1 MVPAEVLIL
10 PCFAAEW
17 RQSQTLSRRS
27 SVRLTGNWTPSGDMV
42 SLRRLAWMC
51 RDLAKHH
58 VDDPDVP
65 AAPDGADGYAEWV
78 QIALILYRVELE
90 KSLRETEDYLNEM
103 PGVLAVFG
111 LNEAP
116 HYSSFC
122 RWENEYRMREL
133 RRLLRASAEQAGWS
147 GEAAIDASGFQRD
160 QTSYHYRDRA
170 NYSFQSLKTT
180 ILIDVNSLAIKDVHY
195 TTKKAWDGHIGM
207 QVFRRN
213 AEDLR
218 VLSADANY
226 SWSDLREECR
236 SESTRPLIKHR
247 EQTPLQK
254 AHNARMNEDYNQRWM
269 SETGFS
275 QLKEDD
281 GEKLRSRSW
290 HGQFREL
297 TRKCI
302 VHNLTQ
308 AAS

>member
-1 MVPAEVLIL
+1 MTSLI
-10 PCFAAEW
+10 
-17 RQSQTLSRRS
+17 
-27 SVRLTGNWTPSGDMV
+27 
-42 SLRRLAWMC
+42 RLARLC
-51 RDLAKHH
+51 RDLAKQH
-58 VDDPDVP
+58 VEDPDVP
-65 AAPDGADGYAEWV
+65 AAPDGAAGYAEWV
-78 QIALILYRVELE
+78 QIALILFRVELE
-90 KSLRETEDYLNEM
+90 KSLRESEDYLNEM
-103 PGVLAVFG
+103 PDILAVFD
-111 LNEAP
+111 LDEAP

-122 RWENEYRMREL
+122 RWEQEYRMREL

-147 GEAAIDASGFQRD
+147 GVAAIDASGFQRD
-160 QTSYHYRDRA
+160 QTSHHYRNRA

-180 ILIDVNSLAIKDVHY
+180 ILIDVDSLAIKDVHY
-195 TTKKAWDGHIGM
+195 TTRKSWDGHIGM

-213 AEDLR
+213 AEDLQ

-226 SWSDLREECR
+226 SWNDLREECR

-254 AHNARMNEDYNQRWM
+254 AHNARMDADAYNQRWM

-308 AAS
+308 AAR

>member
-1 MVPAEVLIL
+1 MA
-10 PCFAAEW
+10 
-17 RQSQTLSRRS
+17 
-27 SVRLTGNWTPSGDMV
+27 

-51 RDLAKHH
+51 RKLAKQH

-65 AAPDGADGYAEWV
+65 AAPSGADGYAEWV
-78 QIALILYRVELE
+78 QIAVILFRVELE
-90 KSLRETEDYLNEM
+90 KSLRESEDYLNEM
-103 PGVLAVFG
+103 PGVLAVFE
-111 LNEAP
+111 LDEAP
-116 HYSSFC
+116 HYSSLC
-122 RWENEYRMREL
+122 RWEQEYRMREL
-133 RRLLRASAEQAGWS
+133 RRLLRRSAEQAGWS

-160 QTSYHYRDRA
+160 QTSHHYRNRA

-195 TTKKAWDGHIGM
+195 TTRKSWDGHIGM

-218 VLSADANY
+218 ALAADANY
-226 SWSDLREECR
+226 SWSELRGECR
-236 SESTRPLIKHR
+236 EESTRPLIKHK
-247 EQTPLQK
+247 EHTPLKQ
-254 AHNARMNEDYNQRWM
+254 AHNARMDADAYHQRWM

>member
-1 MVPAEVLIL
+1 VQIGLIL
-10 PCFAAEW
+10 F
-17 RQSQTLSRRS
+17 
-27 SVRLTGNWTPSGDMV
+27 
-42 SLRRLAWMC
+42 
-51 RDLAKHH
+51 
-58 VDDPDVP
+58 
-65 AAPDGADGYAEWV
+65 
-78 QIALILYRVELE
+78 RVELE

-103 PGVLAVFG
+103 ADVLAVFD
-111 LNEAP
+111 LEEAP

-122 RWENEYRMREL
+122 RWEQNYRMREL

-147 GEAAIDASGFQRD
+147 GAVAIDASGFQRD
-160 QTSYHYRDRA
+160 QTSHHYRNRA

-195 TTKKAWDGHIGM
+195 TTRKSWDGHIGL

-218 VLSADANY
+218 ILTADANY

-236 SESTRPLIKHR
+236 AESTRPLIKHK
-247 EQTPLQK
+247 EQTPLK
-254 AHNARMNEDYNQRWM
+254 EAHNARMDAAVYHQRWM

-275 QLKEDD
+275 LLKQDD

-302 VHNLTQ
+302 VHNLSQ

>member
-1 MVPAEVLIL
+1 
-10 PCFAAEW
+10 
-17 RQSQTLSRRS
+17 
-27 SVRLTGNWTPSGDMV
+27 MV
-42 SLRRLAWMC
+42 SLRRLARLC
-51 RDLAKHH
+51 RDLAKQH
-58 VDDPDVP
+58 VDDPGVP
-65 AAPDGADGYAEWV
+65 AAPSGADRYADWV
-78 QIALILYRVELE
+78 QIALILFHVELE
-90 KSLRETEDYLNEM
+90 KSHRETEDYLNEM
-103 PGVLAVFG
+103 PGVLAVFD
-111 LNEAP
+111 LDEAP

-122 RWENEYRMREL
+122 RWEQRYRMREL
-133 RRLLRASAEQAGWS
+133 RRLLRTSAEQAGWS
-147 GEAAIDASGFQRD
+147 GEAAIDASGFQRN
-160 QTSYHYRDRA
+160 QTSFHYRDRA
-170 NYSFQSLKTT
+170 NYSLQSLKTT

-195 TTKKAWDGHIGM
+195 TTQKAWDGHIGM

-236 SESTRPLIKHR
+236 SESTHPLIRHR
-247 EQTPLQK
+247 EQTLLQK
-254 AHNARMNEDYNQRWM
+254 AHNARMDATDYNQRWM

-275 QLKEDD
+275 QLKKDD

-290 HGQFREL
+290 HGQFRDL

>member
-1 MVPAEVLIL
+1 MA
-10 PCFAAEW
+10 
-17 RQSQTLSRRS
+17 
-27 SVRLTGNWTPSGDMV
+27 

-51 RDLAKHH
+51 RKLAKQH
-58 VDDPDVP
+58 VDNPDVP
-65 AAPDGADGYAEWV
+65 AAPDGAGGYAEWV

-103 PGVLAVFG
+103 PGVLAVFD
-111 LNEAP
+111 LDEAP
-116 HYSSFC
+116 HYTSFC
-122 RWENEYRMREL
+122 RWEQKYRMREL

-160 QTSYHYRDRA
+160 QTSFHYRDRA
-170 NYSFQSLKTT
+170 NYSLQSLKTT

-213 AEDLR
+213 AEDLH

-236 SESTRPLIKHR
+236 SNSTRPLIKHR

-281 GEKLRSRSW
+281 GEKLRSQTW

-308 AAS
+308 AASLMIKETFENRGTFHTSLLQN

>member
-1 MVPAEVLIL
+1 MA
-10 PCFAAEW
+10 
-17 RQSQTLSRRS
+17 
-27 SVRLTGNWTPSGDMV
+27 

-51 RDLAKHH
+51 RDLAKQH

-65 AAPDGADGYAEWV
+65 AAPSGADGYAEWV

-90 KSLRETEDYLNEM
+90 KSLRETENYLNEM
-103 PGVLAVFG
+103 PGVLAVFD
-111 LNEAP
+111 LDDAP

-133 RRLLRASAEQAGWS
+133 RRLLRRSAEQAGWS

-160 QTSYHYRDRA
+160 QTSHHYRDRA
-170 NYSFQSLKTT
+170 NYSFQSMKTT
-180 ILIDVNSLAIKDVHY
+180 ILIDVNSLAIKDVHF
-195 TTKKAWDGHIGM
+195 TTQKAWDGHIGM

-236 SESTRPLIKHR
+236 SNSTRPLIKHR

-281 GEKLRSRSW
+281 GEKLRSRTW